1 MKALVLFF
9 MLLPVAAFAANDER
23 SKVECIDELQKFE
36 FVEAPNEVVPDSFW
50 QLVSFQHNGGFYE
63 WDGKKIVQKIFET
76 DAQFQSK
83 NRDEKIWSRDRL
95 KYNETGKNPK
105 TRVATEDMLKV
116 MDSLISQTLSNFH
129 KRFRLNKKYTQ
140 MSVARIVDLCGNV
153 DGAKVRVRNT
163 WISAREYKALFH
175 RFRPEYF
182 APSRALTPVAPTRAA
197 R

>member
-1 MKALVLFF
+1 MKALAFILFLF
-9 MLLPVAAFAANDER
+9 PVAALAANDER
-23 SKVECIDELQKFE
+23 SKVECIDELYKFE
-36 FVEAPNEVVPDSFW
+36 FNEAPNEIVPDSFW
-50 QLVSFQHNGGFYE
+50 QIVSFQHDGGFYE

-83 NRDEKIWSRDRL
+83 NRDEKIWSRERL

-116 MDSLISQTLSNFH
+116 MDSLISQTMTNFH

-140 MSVARIVDLCGNV
+140 FSVSRIVDVCGDV

-163 WISAREYKALFH
+163 WISGREYKALFH

-182 APSRALTPVAPTRAA
+182 AAPRSVAPTVKTPAVR
-197 R
+197 